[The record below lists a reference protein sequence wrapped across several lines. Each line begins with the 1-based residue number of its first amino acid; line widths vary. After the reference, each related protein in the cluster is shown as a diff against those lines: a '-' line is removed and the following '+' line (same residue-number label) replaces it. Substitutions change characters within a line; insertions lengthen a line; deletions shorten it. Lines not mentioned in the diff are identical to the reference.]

1 MRFKKHGIGRYST
14 TDDDGTLF
22 VIGIPRG
29 GGGFEIRVDDADLV
43 SPRDAWHTGTTVDE
57 LAMRDGY
64 ISANGAP
71 LRFAALKDAKD
82 WIREWVDGA

>member
-29 GGGFEIRVDDADLV
+29 GGGFEIRVDDADLAH
-43 SPRDAWHTGTTVDE
+43 RDHSGRASY
-57 LAMRDGY
+57 A
-64 ISANGAP
+64 
-71 LRFAALKDAKD
+71 
-82 WIREWVDGA
+82 